1 MNGAVARTPALE
13 NTLVLSPLVD
23 PLPPFLPLL
32 LPDDPVLSDPSLFV
46 S

>member
-13 NTLVLSPLVD
+13 NTFVLSPLVD
-23 PLPPFLPLL
+23 PLPPFLPPLVTE
-32 LPDDPVLSDPSLFV
+32 PVLSEPSLLV